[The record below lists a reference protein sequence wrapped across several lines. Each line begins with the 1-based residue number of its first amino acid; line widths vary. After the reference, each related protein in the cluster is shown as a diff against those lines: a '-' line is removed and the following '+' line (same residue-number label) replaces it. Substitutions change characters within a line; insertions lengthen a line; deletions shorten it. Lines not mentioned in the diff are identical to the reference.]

1 MSPLVEVLIRVAL
14 ATTTGL
20 PEMDQDE
27 AELTTALTDRGAA
40 VHEVAWRQ
48 ADADWGA
55 FDAVV
60 IRSTWDYTDDVD
72 AFLAWA
78 RGVEDAGTQLHNS
91 AEVVRWNTHKGYLIE
106 LEERG
111 APIVPTAWLG
121 KGDEVAL
128 AAVAAARGWD
138 GVVAKPAVG
147 AGADGLLVV
156 PPGTDPADHQ
166 AAFSALTAAGDA
178 MVQPYVRSVHDA
190 GELSVVVIDGHVSHA
205 VRKRPRSGEV
215 RTQIEFG
222 ADYVAEEPDPDA
234 SALAAWLVE
243 ATGHDLLYARVDLL
257 AADDGQWLLGELE
270 AIEPALLLAWSDG
283 GAHRLADALL
293 QRLVVRPTT

>member
-1 MSPLVEVLIRVAL
+1 
-14 ATTTGL
+14 
-20 PEMDQDE
+20 MDQDE
-27 AELTTALTDRGAA
+27 AVLAAALRARDVTVSEA
-40 VHEVAWRQ
+40 AWRDP
-48 ADADWGA
+48 ALDWGA

-60 IRSTWDYTDDVD
+60 IRSTWDYTEDVD

-91 AEVVRWNTHKGYLIE
+91 AAVVRWNTHKGYLIE

-121 KGDEVAL
+121 QGDDVAL
-128 AAVAAARGWD
+128 AELAAARGWD

-147 AGADGLLVV
+147 AGAEGLLVV

-166 AAFSALTAAGDA
+166 TAFRSLTAAGDA
-178 MVQPYVRSVHDA
+178 MVQPYIRSVRDP
-190 GELSVVVIDGHVSHA
+190 GELSVVVIDGRVSHA
-205 VRKRPRSGEV
+205 VRKRPHSGEA

-222 ADYVAEEPDPDA
+222 ADYVAEQPDPDA
-234 SALAAWLVE
+234 AALAEWLVE

-270 AIEPALLLAWSDG
+270 AVEPALLLAWSDG
-283 GAHRLADALL
+283 GADRLAEAVL
-293 QRLVVRPTT
+293 QRMVVRPTT

>member
-1 MSPLVEVLIRVAL
+1 
-14 ATTTGL
+14 
-20 PEMDQDE
+20 MDQDE
-27 AELTTALTDRGAA
+27 AVLAAALRDRGA
-40 VHEVAWRQ
+40 VVSEVPWRE
-48 ADADWGA
+48 ATVDWSA

-78 RGVEDAGTQLHNS
+78 RGVEAAGTQLHNS
-91 AEVVRWNTHKGYLIE
+91 AEVVRWNVHKGYLIE

-121 KGDEVAL
+121 QGDEVAL
-128 AAVAAARGWD
+128 AELAAARGWD

-166 AAFSALTAAGDA
+166 PAFRALTAAGDA
-178 MVQPYVRSVHDA
+178 MVQPYVRSVHDQ

-205 VRKRPRSGEV
+205 VRKRPRRGEV

-222 ADYVAEEPDPDA
+222 ADYLAEDPDPEAA
-234 SALAAWLVE
+234 SLAEWLVE

-270 AIEPALLLAWSDG
+270 AVEPALLLAWSDG
-283 GAHRLADALL
+283 GADRLAEAVLE
-293 QRLVVRPTT
+293 RLVVRPTT

>member
-1 MSPLVEVLIRVAL
+1 
-14 ATTTGL
+14 
-20 PEMDQDE
+20 MDQDE
-27 AELTTALTDRGAA
+27 PELTTALTDRGAT

-48 ADADWGA
+48 EDADWGA
-55 FDAVV
+55 YDAVV
-60 IRSTWDYTDDVD
+60 IRSTWDYTQDVD
-72 AFLAWA
+72 AFVAWA
-78 RGVEDAGTQLHNS
+78 ERVEATGARLYNP
-91 AEVVRWNTHKGYLIE
+91 AEVVRWNSHKGYLIE

-121 KGDEVAL
+121 RGDEVEL
-128 AAVAAARGWD
+128 AEIAAARGWD

-147 AGADGLLVV
+147 AGAEALLVV
-156 PPGTDPADHQ
+156 PPGSNLAVHQ
-166 AAFSALTAAGDA
+166 DEFEALTGAGDA
-178 MVQPYVRSVHDA
+178 MVQPYIRSVRDA
-190 GELSVVVIDGHVSHA
+190 GELSVVVIDGEVSHA
-205 VRKRPRSGEV
+205 VRKLPRSGEV

-234 SALAAWLVE
+234 AALATWLVE

-283 GAHRLADALL
+283 SAERLADAI
-293 QRLVVRPTT
+293 VRRTVD